1 MVIFTTSL
9 VAEETLVSCNY
20 SVSEETFN
28 ERVTYLVLR
37 DGDRLFSKY
46 RESESRDFTVTDDII
61 YRLYEGEKL
70 AQLKSEGKVA
80 PLAEVLGTS
89 EDKINSL
96 IFFGIDQIDSEDEND
111 DEESEQ
117 FKMSLWRAKS
127 SLGLWIGVVA
137 QSELDDP
144 RLCSS
149 GRRMFFNIVDY
160 NFNK

>member
-20 SVSEETFN
+20 SVNEETFS

-61 YRLYEGEKL
+61 YRVYEGEKL
-70 AQLKSEGKVA
+70 TQLKSEGKVA
-80 PLAEVLGTS
+80 PLAEVLDTT

-96 IFFGIDQIDSEDEND
+96 VFFGIDQLDSEDGEEN
-111 DEESEQ
+111 EE

-144 RLCSS
+144 RLCSP
-149 GRRMFFNIVDY
+149 GRRLFLNIVDY
-160 NFNK
+160 NFSK